1 MPYVTSTKS
10 LTGHSLGATGVQE
23 TIYTILMMNNN
34 FISPSI
40 NIDDPDQSIGKIS
53 IPQNAINDYD
63 IKFGLTNSFGF
74 GNLAMAETGDIL
86 MHLGTEKSS
95 SSS

>member
-63 IKFGLTNSFGF
+63 IKFALTNSFGF
-74 GNLAMAETGDIL
+74 GGTNSTIALAKI
-86 MHLGTEKSS
+86 
-95 SSS
+95 